1 MRFDFGNNFD
11 YSEKDCIYL
20 SPDADEYLDTFE
32 SDKIYIIGG
41 LIDRNQKKYASL
53 NQAKEMNIKCQ
64 KFPIDKYLRMK
75 AAPVLSINQS
85 FDILLRLFNK

>member
-1 MRFDFGNNFD
+1 MRFDFENNFD

-41 LIDRNQKKYASL
+41 LIDRN
-53 NQAKEMNIKCQ
+53 
-64 KFPIDKYLRMK
+64 
-75 AAPVLSINQS
+75 
-85 FDILLRLFNK
+85 